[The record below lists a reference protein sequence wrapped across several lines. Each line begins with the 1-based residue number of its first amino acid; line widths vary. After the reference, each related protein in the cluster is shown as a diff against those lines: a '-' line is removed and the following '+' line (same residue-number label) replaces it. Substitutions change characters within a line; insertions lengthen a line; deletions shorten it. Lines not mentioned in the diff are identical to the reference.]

1 MKKEDAT
8 VPAEPAQPTEK
19 AEKAAPAESP
29 DQAEQAGQAVS
40 GEQTDAEREKEREQE
55 RERFLDKVE
64 KFALVL
70 FVGLPCAIF
79 LFLLGMETMYAA
91 EHSGWQEALAF
102 CGLSLAFF
110 LSACG
115 VVTLLGL
122 AVERIASLLW
132 TTLRLHTVF
141 SVRGQKIATSICV
154 ALAQAALLY
163 EAMALCQELDVLG
176 LLCESPRDEDLPN
189 ALGLAETIIT
199 SLGILTFVSLSRGA
213 CKVAVCRIFN
223 G

>member
-110 LSACG
+110 LSAWG

-122 AVERIASLLW
+122 AVERIAACSGQRSGC
-132 TTLRLHTVF
+132 TPSFRPGGRRLPLP
-141 SVRGQKIATSICV
+141 SV
-154 ALAQAALLY
+154 
-163 EAMALCQELDVLG
+163 
-176 LLCESPRDEDLPN
+176 SPWRRPPSCMRPWISARNWMSWDCSARAPGTKTCPMPWDWPKR
-189 ALGLAETIIT
+189 
-199 SLGILTFVSLSRGA
+199 SSQVSAS
-213 CKVAVCRIFN
+213 
-223 G
+223 

>member
-29 DQAEQAGQAVS
+29 DQAEQAVS

-110 LSACG
+110 LSAWG

-132 TTLRLHTVF
+132 RTLRLHTVF
-141 SVRGQKIATSICV
+141 SARGQKIAIAICV

-163 EAMALCQELDVLG
+163 EAMDLC
-176 LLCESPRDEDLPN
+176 
-189 ALGLAETIIT
+189 
-199 SLGILTFVSLSRGA
+199 
-213 CKVAVCRIFN
+213 
-223 G
+223 

>member
-1 MKKEDAT
+1 MKKEDST

-29 DQAEQAGQAVS
+29 DQAGQAVS

-55 RERFLDKVE
+55 RKRFLDKVE

-110 LSACG
+110 LSAWG
-115 VVTLLGL
+115 VVILLGL

-132 TTLRLHTVF
+132 RTLRLHTVF
-141 SVRGQKIATSICV
+141 SVRGQKIAPPSV
-154 ALAQAALLY
+154 
-163 EAMALCQELDVLG
+163 
-176 LLCESPRDEDLPN
+176 SPWRRQHSCMRPWISARNWMSWDCSAGAPGTKTCPMPWDWPKR
-189 ALGLAETIIT
+189 
-199 SLGILTFVSLSRGA
+199 SSQVSAS
-213 CKVAVCRIFN
+213 
-223 G
+223 

>member
-40 GEQTDAEREKEREQE
+40 GEQTDAEREQEREQE

-102 CGLSLAFF
+102 F
-110 LSACG
+110 LSAWG

-141 SVRGQKIATSICV
+141 SVRGQKIASSICV

-163 EAMALCQELDVLG
+163 EAMDLCQELDVLG

-199 SLGILTFVSLSRGA
+199 SLGILTFVSLCRGA
-213 CKVAVCRIFN
+213 CKVAVCKIFT